1 VRLLNSSAQQMLV
14 ADKSRASKGGIPSNY
29 SEGGGQWGERLY
41 GQCGL
46 RWLGRTGI
54 ASHCVC
60 GLSS

>member
-1 VRLLNSSAQQMLV
+1 MLV
-14 ADKSRASKGGIPSNY
+14 ADKSRASKGGVPSNY
-29 SEGGGQWGERLY
+29 SEGGGQWSERLY

-46 RWLGRTGI
+46 RWLGRTGV